1 MASWKSSRYS
11 GVRYREHPTEKFRG
25 RPKKYFVIR
34 YKRHGRLAEEAIGW
48 VSAGINAQ
56 KCSDIRNQILSN
68 IKTGRG
74 YQSLQE
80 KRGQEEKRR
89 TAEKSKAVTLEQA
102 FKDFLETRDLKNHT
116 TREYHRSMRV
126 AFFDWANRRLIDITR
141 DMVAQKHSKLKK
153 DAEVNYLRKCKGKGN
168 TPTDDEIKKRGG
180 SQANLHMRFL
190 RSLLNFSA
198 GYYEDAEGGPL
209 IKHNPVQRL
218 SQTKAW
224 YRVPRRQTII
234 KPHELPDWFKAVT
247 DVENK
252 IIKDY
257 LLFLLLTGS
266 RREEGMTLEV
276 EQIDLK
282 QRSYTLLDPKNRQP
296 LTLPLPDYLFG
307 IIKRRVENS
316 NGDRYV
322 FSGAGKKGHL
332 VEPKQQVK
340 KIIKNSGVGFTLHD
354 LRRHFITVADSL
366 DLSVFAIKRL
376 VNHSI
381 GGDVTSGYVV
391 TDVERLRGP
400 MQKIE
405 DKILAMAISKNKQKV
420 GYLKK
425 HKTKI

>member
-1 MASWKSSRYS
+1 MSSWKSSRYS

-34 YKRHGRLAEEAIGW
+34 YKRHGRLVEEAIGW
-48 VSAGINAQ
+48 ESTAINAH
-56 KCSDIRNQILSN
+56 KCADIRNQILSN

-80 KRGQEEKRR
+80 RRGQEEKRR
-89 TAEKSKAVTLEQA
+89 NAEKSKAVTLEQA
-102 FKDFLETRDLKNHT
+102 FKDFLETRDLKSHT
-116 TREYHRSMRV
+116 TREYNRSMRV
-126 AFFDWANRRLIDITR
+126 AFSDWANRRLIDITR

-209 IKHNPVQRL
+209 IKYNPVQRL

-247 DVENK
+247 DVENE

-257 LLFLLLTGS
+257 ILFLLLTGS

-276 EQIDLK
+276 EQVDLK
-282 QRSYTLLDPKNRQP
+282 QRSYTFLDPKNRQP

-322 FSGAGKKGHL
+322 FSGAGKNGHL

-391 TDVERLRGP
+391 TTVERLRGP

-405 DKILAMAISKNKQKV
+405 DKILAMAGVKEQGKV
-420 GYLKK
+420 IPLKSRG
-425 HKTKI
+425 

>member
-1 MASWKSSRYS
+1 MAIWKGSRHS

-48 VSAGINAQ
+48 ESTEVNAH
-56 KCSDIRNQILSN
+56 KCADIRNQILSN
-68 IKTGRG
+68 IRTGQG
-74 YQSLQE
+74 YQSLKE

-102 FKDFLETRDLKNHT
+102 FKDFLETRDLKT
-116 TREYHRSMRV
+116 QTSREYHRSMRV
-126 AFFDWANRRLIDITR
+126 AFFDWAGRRLIDITR
-141 DMVAQKHSKLKK
+141 DMVAQKHSSLKK
-153 DAEVNYLRKCKGKGN
+153 DAEANYIRKCKEKGN

-209 IKHNPVQRL
+209 IKYNPVQRL

-234 KPHELPDWFKAVT
+234 KPHELPDWFKALT
-247 DVENK
+247 TLENET
-252 IIKDY
+252 IKGY
-257 LLFLLLTGS
+257 ILFLLLTGS

-296 LTLPLPDYLFG
+296 LTLPLPDYLFC
-307 IIKRRVENS
+307 IIKERVKNA

-322 FSGAGKKGHL
+322 FSGTGKDGHL

-340 KIIKNSGVGFTLHD
+340 NIIKKSGVTFTLHD

-405 DKILAMAISKNKQKV
+405 DKILAIAGVKEKGKV
-420 GYLKK
+420 IPLKRQG
-425 HKTKI
+425 

>member
-1 MASWKSSRYS
+1 MASWKSSRHS

-48 VSAGINAQ
+48 ESTGINAQ
-56 KCSDIRNQILSN
+56 KCADIRNQILSN

-80 KRGQEEKRR
+80 KRIQEEKRR
-89 TAEKSKAVTLEQA
+89 NAEKSKAVTLEQA

-126 AFFDWANRRLIDITR
+126 AFPDWANRRLMDITR
-141 DMVAQKHSKLKK
+141 DMVAQRHSKLKK
-153 DAEVNYLRKCKGKGN
+153 AAEVNYLRKCKGKGN

-234 KPHELPDWFKAVT
+234 KPHQLPDWLRAVMG
-247 DVENK
+247 VENET
-252 IIKDY
+252 IKDY

-276 EQIDLK
+276 EQVDLE

-307 IIKRRVENS
+307 IIKQRVENS

-322 FSGAGKKGHL
+322 FSGTGKNGHL

-405 DKILAMAISKNKQKV
+405 DRILSMAGVREQGKIVKI
-420 GYLKK
+420 
-425 HKTKI
+425 KTA

>member
-1 MASWKSSRYS
+1 MASWKSSRHS

-89 TAEKSKAVTLEQA
+89 NAEKSKAVTLEQA

>member
-153 DAEVNYLRKCKGKGN
+153 DAEVNYLRKCKEKGN

-247 DVENK
+247 DVENE

-391 TDVERLRGP
+391 TTVERLRGP

-405 DKILAMAISKNKQKV
+405 DKILAMAGVKEQGKV
-420 GYLKK
+420 IPLKSRG
-425 HKTKI
+425 